1 MLLVSLAAATVTPV
15 STISAATA
23 DFLPQM
29 LAVGGVA
36 IIASAGILVLR
47 RGWGFFRGV
56 AR

>member
-1 MLLVSLAAATVTPV
+1 MFASTVTPL
-15 STISAATA
+15 STITSATT

-36 IIASAGILVLR
+36 IVVSAGILVLR

-56 AR
+56 AK